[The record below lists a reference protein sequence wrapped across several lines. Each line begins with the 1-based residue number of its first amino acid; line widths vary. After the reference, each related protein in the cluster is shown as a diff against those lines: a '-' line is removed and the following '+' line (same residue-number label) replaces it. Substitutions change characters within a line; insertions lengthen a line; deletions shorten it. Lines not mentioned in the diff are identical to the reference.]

1 MHLTAQQI
9 RAARAFLDWSQ
20 TELAEKSL
28 VSVRTVKRVEGGGPI
43 IPAVDRALRHAFE
56 AEGLVFISDA
66 DMKGVASKAK

>member
-28 VSVRTVKRVEGGGPI
+28 VSVRTVKRVEAGGPT
-43 IPAVDRALRHAFE
+43 IPAVDRALRHVFE
-56 AEGLVFISDA
+56 SEGLVFISDKG
-66 DMKGVASKAK
+66 MEGVALKAK